1 MTWPAQVLPI
11 PQSQIYPHSIQPQ
24 PPPALA
30 WAARPPPRHPLHLY
44 PAPSGQYLP
53 QQSSPG
59 ADLNPVP
66 ALLRMLQGLPSLR
79 IQARVASPPRPTF
92 PASSGTLLP
101 PFPPLPLAS
110 GDSAIPS
117 HQPFSPP
124 GMFFPSSLSLS
135 LNVTSSGKSS
145 LISGP
150 GQLHTTSSLPS
161 HMQLLFK
168 EPSPP

>member
-1 MTWPAQVLPI
+1 MASTSPTNSSVADLSPF
-11 PQSQIYPHSIQPQ
+11 H
-24 PPPALA
+24 
-30 WAARPPPRHPLHLY
+30 
-44 PAPSGQYLP
+44 PAPAPTCPCLGCAATSQAPSPPLP
-53 QQSSPG
+53 RPFRSIRPQRSSPG

-79 IQARVASPPRPTF
+79 IQARVGSPPGPTF
-92 PASSGTLLP
+92 PTSSGTLLP

-161 HMQLLFK
+161 HMQLFFK